1 MRDIDTKSPAG
12 IVALMSLRGL
22 GPTGAERLAERF
34 GTLGEVFAAEPRGLR
49 GIVTAAAAASL
60 RDADAVADA
69 LARAARTLDQADR
82 LGVRVLSVHDG
93 DYPAALRDLQ
103 DRPPILY
110 AKGDLRAIERSVA
123 CIGTREPS
131 EFGRKVTAAIV
142 RRLVEAGWTIVS
154 GLAIGVD
161 ELSHA
166 TALRSGGR
174 TVAVM
179 GGGLDGVYPRQN
191 ARLADE
197 IVDGGGALLS
207 EQAFGIPPAPRNL
220 VQRDRLQSGLS
231 VATFVMQTDVKGGSM
246 HTVRFTLMQGR
257 LLFAPVPRARHAEEP
272 KSRGILALTQVP
284 GRRLSAMVGATGE
297 YAELLL
303 RRFGENAVAIPLESG
318 DDYPAMLDAIEGRLS
333 PARPGGEGRAT
344 AQISMI

>member
-1 MRDIDTKSPAG
+1 M
-12 IVALMSLRGL
+12 
-22 GPTGAERLAERF
+22 
-34 GTLGEVFAAEPRGLR
+34 
-49 GIVTAAAAASL
+49 
-60 RDADAVADA
+60 
-69 LARAARTLDQADR
+69 
-82 LGVRVLSVHDG
+82 
-93 DYPAALRDLQ
+93 
-103 DRPPILY
+103 
-110 AKGDLRAIERSVA
+110 
-123 CIGTREPS
+123 
-131 EFGRKVTAAIV
+131 
-142 RRLVEAGWTIVS
+142 
-154 GLAIGVD
+154 
-161 ELSHA
+161 
-166 TALRSGGR
+166 
-174 TVAVM
+174 
-179 GGGLDGVYPRQN
+179 
-191 ARLADE
+191 

-333 PARPGGEGRAT
+333 PARPGGEGRGRHARER
-344 AQISMI
+344 A